1 MTTAM
6 CEGTERE
13 RAVGA
18 VLVRRDGGVL
28 LRGRAVVEPSR
39 AGGAFWP
46 DGGAGR
52 TEVSLL
58 EAAFLIVAGP
68 WRWEITDARW
78 QEDAE
83 GARVE
88 FRLPAVPVD

>member
-1 MTTAM
+1 MAA
-6 CEGTERE
+6 CERVENE

-28 LRGRAVVEPSR
+28 LRGRAVVEPER
-39 AGGAFWP
+39 AGGVFWP
-46 DGGAGR
+46 DEGGNRAG
-52 TEVSLL
+52 VSLL

-78 QEDAE
+78 RGDAE
-83 GARVE
+83 EARVE

>member
-1 MTTAM
+1 MMTAA
-6 CEGTERE
+6 CERTERE
-13 RAVGA
+13 RTVGA

-28 LRGRAVVEPSR
+28 LRGRAVVEPER

-46 DGGAGR
+46 DGDGR
-52 TEVSLL
+52 GEPLL
-58 EAAFLIVAGP
+58 EAAFLIVEGP

-78 QEDAE
+78 REDAE